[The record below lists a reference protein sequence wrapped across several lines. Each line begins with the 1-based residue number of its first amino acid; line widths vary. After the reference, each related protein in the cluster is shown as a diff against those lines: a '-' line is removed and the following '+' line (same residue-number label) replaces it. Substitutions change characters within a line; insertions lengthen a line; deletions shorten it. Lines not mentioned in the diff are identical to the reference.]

1 MFGGDDAEV
10 SEARRGE
17 GVEDVGA
24 AILHTEDVK
33 ESKGVEGR
41 VIDFSGEDASELEHS
56 VVEGTMVDA
65 ILEVGKI
72 IQDGAARGA
81 AGDRSVEKKDK
92 GVLVHL
98 ARFDGLAKCVNG
110 VDNRGLVGG
119 RGPGRGFPTGEVEE
133 ELGQQIG
140 ERCRDGDH
148 IGVVIDQEFERN
160 SGASAEGAKGRSGS
174 HCKLKQEKKEK
185 RNLLIGKQI

>member
-1 MFGGDDAEV
+1 VVGGVDAEV
-10 SEARRGE
+10 AEALRGE
-17 GVEDVGA
+17 GVDGVGA

-33 ESKGVEGR
+33 ESKGVEDT
-41 VIDFSGEDASELEHS
+41 VIGFSREDASELEHS
-56 VVEGTMVDA
+56 IVVDA
-65 ILEVGKI
+65 VVDRILKIGKI

-81 AGDRSVEKKDK
+81 AGDRAVEKKDK

-140 ERCRDGDH
+140 KRCRDGDH

-174 HCKLKQEKKEK
+174 HCKLKQEKRRKE
-185 RNLLIGKQI
+185 IY